1 MVYTCGYRSPLGD
14 ILMAADENGLTG
26 LWFEGQKYFAD
37 TLPDEQVS
45 QETPV
50 LTKAKRW
57 LDIYFSGDEPDFT
70 PPLHPSGS
78 SFRQEVWKILL
89 EIPYGQT
96 VTYGEIARRMGELKN
111 ILIKYYPAESSNELN
126 SVLFDIF
133 TCEED
138 LASHN
143 YIEDALFIPAIKK
156 LEQERSKNV

>member
-1 MVYTCGYRSPLGD
+1 MMQYLHNSHDYFLDFKLPAIRRRLLDAIDC
-14 ILMAADENGLTG
+14 
-26 LWFEGQKYFAD
+26 GQKDVSFAILCFFDEYAAEVQKHMLYEEQVVYPYVTTLLKKD
-37 TLPDEQVS
+37 TLPKGYSIEVFSKQHDQV
-45 QETPV
+45 E
-50 LTKAKRW
+50 AK
-57 LDIYFSGDEPDFT
+57 L
-70 PPLHPSGS
+70 
-78 SFRQEVWKILL
+78 
-89 EIPYGQT
+89 
-96 VTYGEIARRMGELKN
+96 GELKN